1 MQATAECAEDRV
13 TLPRAAEGCREHKAA
28 HAAGPKPFSLGA
40 ALRASKSGRLVVVSV
55 VADGPCSRAGVQKGD
70 VVVAVGGERV
80 HTLDQVAASLA
91 LAGAQARI
99 SVTLRSAAGGGE
111 SFDVVLH
118 RCSGGEGKSTTD
130 VAEAL
135 RKIAAR
141 GPSPTAKI
149 PASESPGR
157 RPGKAR
163 SAGKAASRA
172 LQDVSNQ
179 AGRAQDLDCDG
190 RRSWIVAI
198 APGCENAPST
208 RAEGAAAAGGH
219 QQRIGTSV
227 PAKASPPKRHL
238 SAGSPDSALTVA
250 SPASPPPAQ
259 HGSSGP
265 QHFQMWDTAQMQVR
279 EAHATNSPLPVISP
293 SSALLRSLSVSV
305 ARSGRGLG
313 EESFSHEL
321 QQMHSLL
328 VQSGEAIS
336 SLKDE
341 LVNAKDS
348 RFMCE
353 ELQAAHNVLLEQQG
367 LYKDL
372 LSAAGMQHQRLQAE
386 VDTLQD
392 ERNALRISL
401 AHREEALEKL
411 KRQIASET
419 GFLQV
424 AIESNTIS

>member
-1 MQATAECAEDRV
+1 M
-13 TLPRAAEGCREHKAA
+13 
-28 HAAGPKPFSLGA
+28 GPKPFSLGA
-40 ALRASKSGRLVVVSV
+40 ALRATKSGRLVVVSV
-55 VADGPCSRAGVQKGD
+55 VSDGPCSRAGVQKGD
-70 VVVAVGGERV
+70 VVMAVGGERV
-80 HTLDQVAASLA
+80 HTLDQVAARLA
-91 LAGAQARI
+91 LAGAQACI

-111 SFDVVLH
+111 AFDVMLH
-118 RCSGGEGKSTTD
+118 RCSSGEGKSTTD

-135 RKIAAR
+135 RKIAAL
-141 GPSPTAKI
+141 GPSPTAKM

-172 LQDVSNQ
+172 ALQDVSNQ
-179 AGRAQDLDCDG
+179 AGRVQDLDSDG

-198 APGCENAPST
+198 APGCENSPST
-208 RAEGAAAAGGH
+208 RAEGTAAAGGH
-219 QQRIGTSV
+219 QQRTATSV
-227 PAKASPPKRHL
+227 PANASPPKRHL

-259 HGSSGP
+259 HGSSRP
-265 QHFQMWDTAQMQVR
+265 RHFQMWDTAHMQVR

-328 VQSGEAIS
+328 VQSGEAIA

-353 ELQAAHNVLLEQQG
+353 ELQAAHNVLLEQQA

-411 KRQIASET
+411 KRQLASET

-424 AIESNTIS
+424 IIVTNTN